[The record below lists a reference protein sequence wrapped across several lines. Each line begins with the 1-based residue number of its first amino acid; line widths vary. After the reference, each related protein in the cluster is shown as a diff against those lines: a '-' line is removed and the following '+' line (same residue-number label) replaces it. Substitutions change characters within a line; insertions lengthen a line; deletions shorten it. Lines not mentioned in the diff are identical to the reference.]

1 MEIHVSKNQLT
12 AGGSKMSIG
21 KDIVMGLMAVI
32 CFSLVACSHNNP
44 LLKQGEDAKPVANY
58 LYDAA
63 NFAAM
68 DLGKS
73 HNRGHWYA
81 SCMNQDK
88 DIKDCDKLYKSMLAY
103 TKKNPQY
110 PGLNESDL
118 SDHALW
124 LWVKSDYSAAQ
135 YLDMD

>member
-1 MEIHVSKNQLT
+1 MGIHVLKNQLI
-12 AGGSKMSIG
+12 AGSNEMSKC
-21 KDIVMGLMAVI
+21 KDMVMGLMAVI
-32 CFSLVACSHNNP
+32 CFSLVACSHDNP

-68 DLGKS
+68 DAGKL

-88 DIKDCDKLYKSMLAY
+88 NIKDCDKLYKSMLAY
-103 TKKNPQY
+103 TQKNPQY
-110 PGLNESDL
+110 PTLKESDL
-118 SDHALW
+118 SAHALW